1 MTISLSRHPPASR
14 QGSNDVCTL
23 GDQGILRRLIATT
36 MIMMLWWMMLMMR
49 WKVTTMMMTKGG
61 CQHKH
66 IPSICVA
73 SSNTILGQEQR
84 YDICRSE
91 EGTKVRCI
99 FEIIYYIL
107 YEEVRSY
114 SCTINHLSIFY
125 HVSAHFSI
133 LPISL

>member
-1 MTISLSRHPPASR
+1 MKNRDQEMDIPETGKCNLASR
-14 QGSNDVCTL
+14 QGSNDVRTL

-36 MIMMLWWMMLMMR
+36 MIMMLWWMMMMMR

-61 CQHKH
+61 YQHKH

-107 YEEVRSY
+107 D
-114 SCTINHLSIFY
+114 
-125 HVSAHFSI
+125 
-133 LPISL
+133 ISGSGRR